1 MNKTKPH
8 LLWAICLW
16 IGLSISLPVQAQ
28 EPEQVEPPM
37 LNALLKGGTIE
48 QATEAVIRSINSH
61 NYSFVRQQSIDS
73 RLVPQAWEA
82 KSVRIVYFCN
92 FDTMSKALALDTRA
106 SEFLPCRITLI
117 ETRDGVELMAVNP
130 AWVSLRMGNYRL
142 HEYCLKLK
150 VDYQAI
156 MDEATL

>member
-1 MNKTKPH
+1 MNKMKPQ
-8 LLWAICLW
+8 LLWAVCLW
-16 IGLSISLPVQAQ
+16 IGLFIPVSVQAQ
-28 EPEQVEPPM
+28 EQEEPPM

-48 QATEAVIRSINSH
+48 QATESVIRAINSH
-61 NYSFVRQQSIDS
+61 NYSFVRQQAIDS

-82 KSVRIVYFCN
+82 KSVRIIYFCN

-106 SEFLPCRITLI
+106 SAFIPCRITLI
-117 ETRDGVELMAVNP
+117 ETREGVELMAVNP

-150 VDYQAI
+150 VDYEAI
-156 MDEATL
+156 MNEATL

>member
-1 MNKTKPH
+1 MNKMKPQ
-8 LLWAICLW
+8 LLWAVCLW
-16 IGLSISLPVQAQ
+16 IGLFIPVSVEAQ
-28 EPEQVEPPM
+28 EQEEPPM

-48 QATEAVIRSINSH
+48 QATESVIRAINSH
-61 NYSFVRQQSIDS
+61 NYSFVRQQAIDS

-82 KSVRIVYFCN
+82 KSVRIIYFCN

-106 SEFLPCRITLI
+106 SAFIPCRITLI
-117 ETRDGVELMAVNP
+117 ETREGVELMAVNP

-150 VDYQAI
+150 VDYEAI
-156 MDEATL
+156 MNEATL